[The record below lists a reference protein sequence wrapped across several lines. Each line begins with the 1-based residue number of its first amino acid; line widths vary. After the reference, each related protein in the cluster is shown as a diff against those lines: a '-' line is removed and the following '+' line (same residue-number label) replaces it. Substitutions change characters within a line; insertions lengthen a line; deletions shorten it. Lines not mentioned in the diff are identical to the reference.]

1 MKRKNVALGGLML
14 LLTATSVT
22 GLGGWY
28 SAHRQIGELQ
38 AQLTELER
46 QEKRSVVLRSVSQQM
61 EVIALQQ
68 KDISDEQREEAIQ
81 QTRVDSTHRQPS
93 TPPSS
98 QRRKPSKPS
107 PRLSPNGSLPS
118 ISGYRQRWPSVRPT
132 P

>member
-81 QTRVDSTHRQPS
+81 ASRTF
-93 TPPSS
+93 
-98 QRRKPSKPS
+98 
-107 PRLSPNGSLPS
+107 LACA
-118 ISGYRQRWPSVRPT
+118 IS
-132 P
+132 